1 MPSEQKSGLPPF
13 YSNHEMVD
21 DILWE
26 AAAIEVTPRR
36 KPKDYSILAAVA
48 KFLERVLIERMTS
61 PKEEC
66 EDVTNG
72 SM

>member
-1 MPSEQKSGLPPF
+1 
-13 YSNHEMVD
+13 MVD